1 MLDSIIKVNKKYY
14 SQILLEEFKYEINK
28 NKMENLIN
36 DNLKQSSSD
45 DESDNKSD
53 NNLTINLNESQN
65 QDCSLGTK
73 G

>member
-1 MLDSIIKVNKKYY
+1 MLDSVIKVNKKYY
-14 SQILLEEFKYEINK
+14 SQILLEELNK